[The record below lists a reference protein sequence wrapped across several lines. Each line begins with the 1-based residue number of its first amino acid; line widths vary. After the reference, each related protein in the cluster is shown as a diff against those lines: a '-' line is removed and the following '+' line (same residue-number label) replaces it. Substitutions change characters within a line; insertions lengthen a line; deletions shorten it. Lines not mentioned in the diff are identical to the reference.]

1 MMRNSAYL
9 TNLLALS
16 FIASTMDA
24 NAYCERQ
31 YDLTVTT
38 ISSFSMAGKSASS
51 PSSLKMEA
59 SIALKQ
65 VQVDGENNWWGLLAS
80 NVRSV
85 QATTETPLPIY
96 QIPFAFKQSA
106 SGQIEQF
113 WFPNT
118 LPSQQQM
125 MLKGLAYY
133 FQVPKL
139 KDAPFP
145 EFESDTT
152 GTYQVTYRT
161 DDSRISYQK
170 QKYIKLLS
178 PSTQQVNVLDS
189 KHQFQPD
196 HCWFEEKSGRDT
208 LETFT
213 SSGAISLNTHQSY
226 QLTKSSLQ
234 TSPLFSMSNKLDEWQ
249 VVETALTAQDLKKLK
264 QTLFEL
270 IRSDLSN
277 IDAHSLAMR
286 LRPLDPVLQDLLPI
300 FGKEYLSDAAQS
312 RLLHALGN
320 LDSANSQYLLVN
332 VLMSYSSRP
341 EIQFRSLRA
350 LAYGDAALSDQTVDS
365 LTNALQNGLETSEVE
380 LQNNFYLTVGSIVR
394 HRGKTKRIQQL
405 HDALAIVATE
415 SNSLDRKK
423 AAIGALGNTNDV
435 QHLGILKKY
444 AQEMRSPTQ
453 NVAIKALGRLNKPEA
468 KIVLVD
474 MLNHEVPK
482 QTVTS
487 LLKAVGDYQLSNET
501 QNKVVQ
507 YVESDSEITKQAAIA
522 ALAKQSALSETARD
536 SLKQQITK
544 QSDRR
549 TMQLIVNTLERSKL

>member
-1 MMRNSAYL
+1 
-9 TNLLALS
+9 
-16 FIASTMDA
+16 
-24 NAYCERQ
+24 
-31 YDLTVTT
+31 
-38 ISSFSMAGKSASS
+38 
-51 PSSLKMEA
+51 
-59 SIALKQ
+59 
-65 VQVDGENNWWGLLAS
+65 
-80 NVRSV
+80 
-85 QATTETPLPIY
+85 
-96 QIPFAFKQSA
+96 
-106 SGQIEQF
+106 
-113 WFPNT
+113 
-118 LPSQQQM
+118 M

-145 EFESDTT
+145 EIESDTT
-152 GTYQVTYRT
+152 GTYQVKYRT
-161 DDSRISYQK
+161 DDPRIAYQK
-170 QKYIKLLS
+170 NKYIKLLS

-196 HCWFEEKSGRDT
+196 HCWFEEKSGQDT
-208 LETFT
+208 LETIT
-213 SSGAISLNTHQSY
+213 SGGAISLNTHQSY
-226 QLTKSSLQ
+226 QLTKSPLQ

-522 ALAKQSALSETARD
+522 ALAKQSELSETARD